1 MSMVLFSGKD
11 AGYFQSFQSTFF
23 LIFQLPGLM
32 NGVEHQVGGFAS
44 TLRRKLFQEHL
55 GLMNE
60 PYYTVVDPV
69 SEHFFKVSSI
79 FRLFFQS

>member
-1 MSMVLFSGKD
+1 
-11 AGYFQSFQSTFF
+11 
-23 LIFQLPGLM
+23 M
-32 NGVEHQVGGFAS
+32 NGAECQVGGFAS

-69 SEHFFKVSSI
+69 SDHFYRVSLNMILGSVKI
-79 FRLFFQS
+79 YFYPFMI

>member
-1 MSMVLFSGKD
+1 
-11 AGYFQSFQSTFF
+11 
-23 LIFQLPGLM
+23 M
-32 NGVEHQVGGFAS
+32 NGVDTKVGRFAA

-69 SEHFFKVSSI
+69 IDHFYNVRCLKKN
-79 FRLFFQS
+79 FFS